1 MTPSPKPQPKPK
13 APTSSI
19 ASTSSCSS
27 STSNA
32 STSIPHIIQATLN
45 QCQTIS
51 TLVTAQLEPSE
62 STYSNAK
69 GTSTPTHTTPSFTL
83 LKAIRSDHLVL
94 AQQIHSAVTSIA
106 LGFKPP
112 ISTGNGFESV
122 FEQLRGVVAKVEFGV
137 GELGKFGRD
146 AGRRRRGGGC
156 LERELRLSTQDLIEV
171 TQAFLNTSLQVY
183 NTPTAT
189 PSKAQTPSTQE
200 SKLRD
205 QLLLHTSLV
214 WAAVERSKL
223 ISENELRALNTRWK
237 GVVEVLEDCLEE
249 VKGLESAQVGQDG
262 EAEDGEQDEDD
273 YRTSHPLDE
282 QEKKTAKA
290 CLMLLRIG
298 NLVVK
303 RVIGVTGL
311 AAGKE
316 AEEEKEEG
324 KGFHSDAF
332 QDKADEQIEAISEA
346 ADEVASCL
354 EPPHD
359 KEELGE
365 AVGGFVGHV
374 EALIESVLEACWE
387 GEGDAEDKE
396 LLWFNMGKVQLRGA
410 EKKVREMLVM

>member
-1 MTPSPKPQPKPK
+1 MTSSSKPQPQPK
-13 APTSSI
+13 APTSPI

-32 STSIPHIIQATLN
+32 STSIPQIIQATLA
-45 QCQTIS
+45 QCQIILGVVS
-51 TLVTAQLEPSE
+51 AQLEPSE
-62 STYSNAK
+62 STYSNTK

-83 LKAIRSDHLVL
+83 LKAIRSDHLSL

-112 ISTGNGFESV
+112 ISTGNGLESV
-122 FEQLRGVVAKVEFGV
+122 FEQLRAVVAKVEFGV
-137 GELGKFGRD
+137 GELGKFGRG

-183 NTPTAT
+183 NTST
-189 PSKAQTPSTQE
+189 AQTPSTQE

-249 VKGLESAQVGQDG
+249 VKGLENAQMGQDG
-262 EAEDGEQDEDD
+262 EAEDSERDEDD

-298 NLVVK
+298 NLIVK

-311 AAGKE
+311 AAGKD
-316 AEEEKEEG
+316 AEEEEEG
-324 KGFHSDAF
+324 KGFHSEAF

-346 ADEVASCL
+346 ADELASYL
-354 EPPHD
+354 EPPHEMD
-359 KEELGE
+359 ELGE
-365 AVGGFVGHV
+365 AVGEFVAQV
-374 EALIESVLEACWE
+374 EALIECVLEACWE
-387 GEGDAEDKE
+387 GEGDGEDKE

-410 EKKVREMLVM
+410 EKKVRELLVV

>member
-1 MTPSPKPQPKPK
+1 MTSSSKPQPQPK
-13 APTSSI
+13 APTSPI

-32 STSIPHIIQATLN
+32 STSIPQIIQATLT
-45 QCQTIS
+45 QCQIILGVVS
-51 TLVTAQLEPSE
+51 AQLEPSE
-62 STYSNAK
+62 STYSNTK

-83 LKAIRSDHLVL
+83 LKAIRSDHLSL

-112 ISTGNGFESV
+112 ISTANGLESV
-122 FEQLRGVVAKVEFGV
+122 FEQLRAVVAKVEFGV
-137 GELGKFGRD
+137 GELRKFGRG

-183 NTPTAT
+183 NTST
-189 PSKAQTPSTQE
+189 AQTPSTQE

-249 VKGLESAQVGQDG
+249 VKGLENAQMGQDG
-262 EAEDGEQDEDD
+262 EAEDSERDEDD

-298 NLVVK
+298 NLIVK

-311 AAGKE
+311 AAGKD
-316 AEEEKEEG
+316 AEEEEEEG
-324 KGFHSDAF
+324 KGFHSEAF

-346 ADEVASCL
+346 ADELASYL
-354 EPPHD
+354 EPPHEMD
-359 KEELGE
+359 ELGE
-365 AVGGFVGHV
+365 AVGEFVAQV
-374 EALIESVLEACWE
+374 EALIECVLEACWE
-387 GEGDAEDKE
+387 GEGDGEDKE

-410 EKKVREMLVM
+410 EKKVRELLVV